1 MTDVD
6 TLRAR
11 IDALDSEII
20 AMLANRR
27 AVSREIQ
34 MLRTGSGDRP
44 VAPAREQ
51 QISDAYA
58 AGLGDDDARDVA
70 TAILVL
76 CRGRHV

>member
-6 TLRAR
+6 TLRTR
-11 IDALDSEII
+11 IDALDAEII
-20 AMLANRR
+20 ALLAERR

-34 MLRTGSGDRP
+34 VLRTGSGDGP
-44 VAPAREQ
+44 VAHAREQ

-70 TAILVL
+70 LAILVL
-76 CRGRHV
+76 CRGRHL